1 MAAPEGVRRW
11 LGRALVL
18 FAVVEIARLAYPAV
32 RDAVLS
38 IEDTPAARGER
49 LAGQLGC
56 FGCHGPAGQ
65 GGIKNP
71 KVAGEGEGDR
81 TLTVLSDD
89 DEVPAFT
96 QQTQMMYVK
105 TTDDI
110 REYILD
116 GAPRRKRE
124 DSDYRAE
131 VESAALRMPAYR
143 SLVTASQ
150 VEDLVAYLRAASGQ
164 ILPEDD
170 KGAVRGGE
178 LALELSC
185 FSCHGPL
192 GAGGVSN
199 PGSFKGYIPAFWGA
213 DFDELVRDD
222 GELRRWIAD
231 GKISRIAEHPI
242 GKVFFER
249 QALKMPAYGKL
260 LPPADV
266 DALVAY
272 VRWIRTGPW
281 RAKLR

>member
-1 MAAPEGVRRW
+1 MAGSGRIRR
-11 LGRALVL
+11 LLARALVL
-18 FAVVEIARLAYPAV
+18 FAVVELVRLAYPVV
-32 RDAVLS
+32 RDTVLS

-71 KVAGEGEGDR
+71 KLTGEGEGPR

-116 GAPRRKRE
+116 GAPHRKR
-124 DSDYRAE
+124 DDPDYRTE
-131 VESAALRMPAYR
+131 IESAALRMPAYR
-143 SLVTASQ
+143 AHVSAAQ
-150 VEDLVAYLRAASGQ
+150 VEDLVAYLRATSGQ
-164 ILPEDD
+164 ILPEDAA
-170 KGAVRGGE
+170 AVRGGE

-185 FSCHGPL
+185 FSCHGAL
-192 GAGGVSN
+192 GSGGVSN
-199 PGSFKGYIPAFWGA
+199 PGSFKGYVPAFWGA

-281 RAKLR
+281 RAQLR